1 MQARLIVTSYDH
13 SVQLWNLNDGT
24 PLFQAHPQLYTPS
37 STSTCKN
44 ITTIQYE
51 IININN
57 KTKEKKKY
65 ILIGTDTT
73 TICGY
78 QEINSIIEEIPS
90 IYLNLTDY
98 KAAEHRVNI
107 NNNNNNSNKNKMN
120 LNKLVT
126 GLVENKKNR
135 QNSISSTTSS
145 GSGNNNDNIIH
156 EKERIHENNYHTT
169 TTTNN
174 VNAYNIE
181 GNNVLEGMRAGD
193 ITITESRKIIPTG
206 AYLCGSYYI
215 AISLFLFN
223 LLFMIVNYLT

>member
-37 STSTCKN
+37 STSTSNCKN

-135 QNSISSTTSS
+135 QNSINSTTSS
-145 GSGNNNDNIIH
+145 GSGNNNNDNIIR

-169 TTTNN
+169 SATTTNN
-174 VNAYNIE
+174 NINTYIKE
-181 GNNVLEGMRAGD
+181 NSILEGVRTGD

-206 AYLCGSYYI
+206 AYLCGS
-215 AISLFLFN
+215 
-223 LLFMIVNYLT
+223 